1 MKYTFFC
8 LATTLALLLPS
19 CKPNTKD
26 LITKADTTATPEA
39 TVSSDTTN
47 ETTSGHKHNPVVE
60 ANKSMLSLLVTSQD
74 YALLAPWQKNETS
87 HDTGFAIYL
96 GEGKFLGTAS
106 ILSNATLVQFKTPN
120 GEHSL
125 SAKIDCID
133 YEADLALLSLQEGE
147 PQEILKTLQPVQIGD
162 AVSKGSKVTLI
173 SFNDQGSNM
182 DSSGNVESANIGPD
196 GFTYL
201 DVKLDRGLTER
212 ELDLPVISDNKL
224 ISFTCYYDKNTQVA
238 RAINPEV
245 LKTFVKRAG
254 KDYQKFSMIGLE
266 IAPTVDSV
274 FRKYLK
280 LPESVGGSYISK
292 VKINSPSEKAGLK
305 KGDVITSI
313 DQQSIDSRGYIQD
326 SKLGPVMWNYR
337 LRNVLAQGDK
347 STIEF
352 YRDGKLKTTTL
363 ILNRSGHDDNIIP
376 PSSNDSPPLYIVHGG
391 YTFQELTEDYM
402 NEVNARNDNRT
413 PYEFL
418 SAMERKDKLAKQGY
432 RRLIVISQI
441 IPTPA
446 SLGYERSGFC
456 LIETANGKPVTD
468 LETLAAIIDTPSPDG
483 ILTLKTNKAPY
494 SIYIDQE
501 QAKKINAYIQ
511 QRAIPVLRKLK

>member
-26 LITKADTTATPEA
+26 LITKTRATSTTEA
-39 TVSSDTTN
+39 TILDNTEGEN
-47 ETTSGHKHNPVVE
+47 TSAPKQHSAIE
-60 ANKSMLSLLVTSQD
+60 ANKSMLELLVTSQD

-87 HDTGFAIYL
+87 QDTGFVIYL
-96 GEGKFLGTAS
+96 GKGKFLSTAS

-125 SAKIDCID
+125 SAQIDCID

-147 PQEILKTLQPVQIGD
+147 PQEVLKTLQPVQIGD

-173 SFNDQGSNM
+173 SFNDQGGNM
-182 DSSGNVESANIGPD
+182 DSSGNVESANIGPSY
-196 GFTYL
+196 FTYL
-201 DVKLDRGLTER
+201 DIKLDRGLTER
-212 ELDLPVISDNKL
+212 DLDLPVIAGNKL

-245 LKTFVKRAG
+245 LNAFVKRAG
-254 KDYQKFSMIGLE
+254 KDYQKFSMIGVS
-266 IAPTVDSV
+266 IAHTVDTV

-280 LPESVGGSYISK
+280 LPESVGGIYISK
-292 VKINSPSEKAGLK
+292 VKTNSPAEKAGLK

-313 DQQSIDSRGYIQD
+313 DQNPIDARGYIQD
-326 SKLGPVMWNYR
+326 SKLGPVLWNYR
-337 LRNVLAQGDK
+337 LRNVMALGDS
-347 STIEF
+347 STMEF
-352 YRDGKLKTTTL
+352 YRDGKLQNATL
-363 ILNRSGHDDNIIP
+363 TLSRSGHDDNIIP
-376 PSSNDSPPLYIVHGG
+376 PSSSDSPPLYIVHGG

-402 NEVNARNDNRT
+402 NEVNSRNDNRT

-418 SAMERKDKLAKQGY
+418 NAMDRKDELAKKGY
-432 RRLIVISQI
+432 RRLIAISQI

-468 LETLAAIIDTPSPDG
+468 LETLASIIDAPSPNG
-483 ILTLKTNKAPY
+483 ILTLTTNKPPY

-501 QAKKINAYIQ
+501 QAKQINAYIQ